1 MGPSP
6 SSQDAATRAYYDDFS
21 HGYEAKRRPH
31 RPNGY
36 HALVDDLEIELVER
50 YATGGR
56 VLECGAGT
64 GLLLERISRF
74 AGSAVGIDL
83 SPGMLEKARARG
95 LDVREAS
102 VTAIPFKDA
111 SFDVTCAFKVL
122 AHVPELGRALAEMAR
137 VTRPGGVVLAEFY
150 NPLSLRGLIKRF
162 GPSGRISMTTR
173 EHAVYTRFDAPWIIP
188 RVLPPSLRLE
198 GARGVRIVIPSAA
211 AMRIPL
217 VRDWLATAERRLT
230 DTRAAYFAGF
240 YAAILR
246 KCSAV

>member
-1 MGPSP
+1 
-6 SSQDAATRAYYDDFS
+6 
-21 HGYEAKRRPH
+21 
-31 RPNGY
+31 
-36 HALVDDLEIELVER
+36 
-50 YATGGR
+50 
-56 VLECGAGT
+56 
-64 GLLLERISRF
+64 
-74 AGSAVGIDL
+74 
-83 SPGMLEKARARG
+83 
-95 LDVREAS
+95 
-102 VTAIPFKDA
+102 
-111 SFDVTCAFKVL
+111 
-122 AHVPELGRALAEMAR
+122 
-137 VTRPGGVVLAEFY
+137 
-150 NPLSLRGLIKRF
+150 
-162 GPSGRISMTTR
+162 MTTR